1 MSIIKN
7 YKHFLL
13 VLIIF
18 LFSTSVNF
26 YYGLIGVFPLDSFL
40 SFDTGYKFINGELPF
55 RDFWTPFGFT
65 LDLFQGL
72 IFKLFGVSWYN
83 YLFHSSLL
91 NFFLALSTF
100 YVLNKFNVKLTYSF
114 FFSLILSVIS
124 YPVPAT
130 PFLDHHSLIFS
141 LFMMYCFIL
150 HLKTDKNFY
159 LILAPIF
166 FSLAFLSKQTPSAYI
181 LVCLS
186 IVGIFYL
193 IFNFSII
200 KILSL
205 FLGTII
211 VLILFFL
218 YFFINDISLISFWY
232 QYVLFPLTI
241 GDIRLNS
248 DFLFPLEF
256 NRVVTRFKIIHLSLV
271 PILISIFFDLRQ
283 KFKIFYDKDFYI
295 KFSVILFSYSLIFHQ
310 LLTLNQ
316 KYIFMIIP
324 VNLAFSYIFSK
335 DFKFKYINK
344 FLLFIGLATVI
355 YYKISYLDN
364 RKFMELEDVNLNNTE
379 NAKTLHPNFQSLKWI
394 TPEYKNNPSLE
405 IKKLRDVFTILNS
418 ENRNVIILTHYQF
431 FSALLNKKN
440 FFTFSKTYTYDSISL
455 PKKDEKYFLDYKQ
468 FVFSKIKRNK
478 INIIYIIGTDIN
490 SLIINDL
497 FGKDCL
503 KILKENEILKQYDI
517 SKCQNY

>member
-40 SFDTGYKFINGELPF
+40 SFDAGYKFINGELPF

-72 IFKLFGVSWYN
+72 IFKLFGVTWYN
-83 YLFHSSLL
+83 YLLHSSLL
-91 NFFLALSTF
+91 NFFLALGTF
-100 YVLNKFNVKLTYSF
+100 HVLNKFNVKLSYSL
-114 FFSLILSVIS
+114 FFSVILSVIS

-130 PFLDHHSLIFS
+130 PFLDHSSVIFS

-159 LILAPIF
+159 LTLAPIF

-181 LVCLS
+181 LVSLS
-186 IVGIFYL
+186 LVGFFYL
-193 IFNFSII
+193 IFNFSIM

-205 FLGTII
+205 FLGIII
-211 VLILFFL
+211 VFILFFL
-218 YFFINDISLISFWY
+218 YFFINDIPLISFWY
-232 QYVLFPLTI
+232 QYILFPLTI

-256 NRVVTRFKIIHLSLV
+256 NRIVTRFKIIHLSLI
-271 PILISIFFDLRQ
+271 PILISVFFDFRK
-283 KFKIFYDKDFYI
+283 KFKFFVKKDFFI
-295 KFSVILFSYSLIFHQ
+295 KISIILFSYSLIFHQ
-310 LLTLNQ
+310 LMTLNQ

-324 VNLAFSYIFSK
+324 VNLAFAHIFSK
-335 DFKFKYINK
+335 DFRLKYVNQ
-344 FLLFIGLATVI
+344 FLLFLGIATII

-364 RKFMELEDVNLNNTE
+364 RKFMELENVNLNNSE
-379 NAKTLHPNFQSLKWI
+379 DAKILHPKFQSLKWI
-394 TPEYKNNPSLE
+394 TREYKNSPSSE
-405 IKKLRDVFTILNS
+405 IKKLKDVFAILKS
-418 ENRNVIILTHYQF
+418 ENRNVLILTHYQF

-440 FFTFSKTYTYDSISL
+440 FYTFSKTYTYDSISL
-455 PKKDEKYFLDYKQ
+455 PKKNEKYFLDYKQ
-468 FVFSKIKRNK
+468 FVFSKIKKNK

-503 KILKENEILKQYDI
+503 EILKNNEILKQYDI
-517 SKCQNY
+517 SKCQK